1 MQIENYKFFRS
12 LSALPY
18 VEKILLYGS
27 RARGDNQERADI
39 DLAIVCPNAT
49 RKNWLELME
58 IIEEAD
64 TLLKI
69 DCVRFDELSE
79 KSSLRSS
86 IATQGI
92 KLYERS

>member
-1 MQIENYKFFRS
+1 MQIENYKFFGS
-12 LSALPY
+12 LSSLPY

-58 IIEEAD
+58 IIEEVICQNFSGQLA
-64 TLLKI
+64 
-69 DCVRFDELSE
+69 
-79 KSSLRSS
+79 
-86 IATQGI
+86 AQN
-92 KLYERS
+92 